1 MRKIERIVLH
11 CSAGPVRQT
20 ADAIRRYHLLPVSR
34 GGRGWRTPGYHYVI
48 EADGRTVQ
56 LVDEA
61 RPSNGAKGYNATSI
75 HVCYT
80 GGLDAQGNPA
90 DTRTPAQRSALRRV
104 VSALRRRYPAAT
116 VLGHRDL
123 SPDRN
128 RDGRITPDEWMKA
141 CPCFD
146 VASEL

>member
-20 ADAIRRYHLLPVSR
+20 AEAIRRYHLTPVSR
-34 GGRGWRTPGYHYVI
+34 GGRGWRTPGYHYVV
-48 EADGRTVQ
+48 EADGRRVQ

-61 RPSNGAKGYNATSI
+61 RPSNGVKGYNATSI
-75 HVCYT
+75 HICYT
-80 GGLDAQGNPA
+80 GGLDAHGKPA
-90 DTRTPAQRSALRRV
+90 DTRTPAQRTAIRQLVSELRK
-104 VSALRRRYPAAT
+104 RYPAA
-116 VLGHRDL
+116 VVSGHRDL
-123 SPDRN
+123 STDRN
-128 RDGRITPDEWMKA
+128 RDGRITPDEWIKA